1 MVLNNQIENQNHVEE
16 GKESIRQLG
25 FKAEKLTNNKEF
37 GNSVRE
43 GVKEFFED
51 MKGRITFREGIKKI
65 EGIIPDELKGL
76 LENLSDKEN
85 IRELQEKLDTNY
97 NPIHESTGDGVPG
110 VFTLGALLNNIGGY
124 SNISKVEYLGESENK
139 EEYSNFIGTLP
150 EEVRNTL
157 KSQNNAVS
165 NMIIAFEE
173 GNLDGPIVKEAQK
186 FLQEK
191 GFYLGHK
198 SSLDGVPGQH
208 TQNAMLNYA
217 LSLT

>member
-16 GKESIRQLG
+16 WKESIRQLW

-37 GNSVRE
+37 WNSVRE
-43 GVKEFFED
+43 WVKEFFED
-51 MKGRITFREGIKKI
+51 MKGRITFREWIKKI
-65 EGIIPDELKGL
+65 EGIIPDELKWL

-97 NPIHESTGDGVPG
+97 NPIHESTWDGVPW
-110 VFTLGALLNNIGGY
+110 VFTLWALLNNIWWY
-124 SNISKVEYLGESENK
+124 SNISKVEYLWESENK
-139 EEYSNFIGTLP
+139 EEYSNFIWTLP

-173 GNLDGPIVKEAQK
+173 WNLDGPIVKEAQK

-191 GFYLGHK
+191 WFYLWHK
-198 SSLDGVPGQH
+198 SSLDWVPWQH